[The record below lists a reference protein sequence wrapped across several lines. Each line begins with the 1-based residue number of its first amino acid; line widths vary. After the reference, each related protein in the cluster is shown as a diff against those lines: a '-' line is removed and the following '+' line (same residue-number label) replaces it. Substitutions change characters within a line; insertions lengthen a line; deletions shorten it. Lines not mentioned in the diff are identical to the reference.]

1 MSVTAVGVTLDL
13 DGPLPVPRRFSLL
26 WTPGIVAEE
35 VGEDEN
41 PRWLSGV
48 NVHGYPAGLPHTWEP
63 CSTGTMREKAEVADG
78 LGEDDDP
85 QPGARFDPIAVY
97 FPLKCTVRGGQNV
110 QEELAARAKR
120 VLDATL
126 SAGVERALAEGAVLS
141 NNPFLSD
148 SNLDALTGNTAVS
161 PQVGLS
167 YLENAIGARTGRQ
180 GVIHATPAV
189 VAAWGFGAGLS
200 DDPVDEPPPMSALRT
215 ANGTPVISGAGYIG
229 VDPVSQSAPGA
240 TTDWV
245 FATGQVEVRIGDGP
259 RVDISESI
267 DRTVND
273 IIIRPERFVLVE
285 WDTALQVG
293 VLIDWAA

>member
-26 WTPGIVAEE
+26 QTPGVIVEE
-35 VGEDEN
+35 VEEGEN

-48 NVHGYPAGLPHTWEP
+48 NVDGYPAGLPHTWEP
-63 CSTGTMREKAEVADG
+63 CVTGTMREKEDTAGG

-85 QPGARFDPIAVY
+85 FPTARFDPVAVY
-97 FPLKCTVRGGQNV
+97 FPIKCTASGARGRFA
-110 QEELAARAKR
+110 ERASR

-126 SAGVERALAEGAVLS
+126 SHGVEFALARGVLNS
-141 NNPFLSD
+141 NNPFFGD
-148 SNLDALTGNTAVS
+148 TNLVALTGNTAVS
-161 PQVGLS
+161 PQAGLS
-167 YLENAIGARTGRQ
+167 YLENAIGERTGRQ

-200 DDPVDEPPPMSALRT
+200 DVPVDEPAPKAVLRT
-215 ANGTPVISGAGYIG
+215 ANGTPVISGSGYIG
-229 VDPVSQSAPGA
+229 ADPVNQDAPTAGE
-240 TTDWV
+240 DWV
-245 FATGQVEVRIGDGP
+245 FATGPVEVYVGDGP
-259 RVDISESI
+259 RVNISESL
-267 DRTVND
+267 DRSINEV
-273 IIIRPERFVLVE
+273 IYRPERFVLAE